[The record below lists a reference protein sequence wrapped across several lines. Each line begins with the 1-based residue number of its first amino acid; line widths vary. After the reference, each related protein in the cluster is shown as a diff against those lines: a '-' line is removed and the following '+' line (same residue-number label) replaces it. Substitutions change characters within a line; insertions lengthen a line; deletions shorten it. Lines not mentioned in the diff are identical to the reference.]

1 MHSLSARDGVS
12 VLTSFARHAVEKVV
26 YFLTQANECLTMACR
41 TRNESMRDRL
51 VKLADEWTDMAVE
64 RERMVA
70 KEAKE
75 PASVWQ

>member
-1 MHSLSARDGVS
+1 MHSLSAHGWS
-12 VLTSFARHAVEKVV
+12 ISIASFARHAVEKVV

-51 VKLADEWTDMAVE
+51 VKLADEWIDMAVE

-75 PASVWQ
+75 PANVWQ

>member
-1 MHSLSARDGVS
+1 M
-12 VLTSFARHAVEKVV
+12 TSFARHAVEKVV